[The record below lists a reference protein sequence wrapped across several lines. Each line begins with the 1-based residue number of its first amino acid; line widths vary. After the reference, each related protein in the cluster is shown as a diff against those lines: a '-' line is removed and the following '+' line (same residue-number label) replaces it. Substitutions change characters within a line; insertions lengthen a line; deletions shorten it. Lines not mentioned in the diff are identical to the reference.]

1 MKTPGPDH
9 PITTARNPNKIR
21 VTLGGQ
27 VTAESTRALTMKE
40 STYPSV
46 DYIPREDVHMELLER
61 SKHSSHCPYKGEA
74 AYYSIDAAGR
84 KAATRSGPMR
94 SPIRRFPRSSHCWP
108 SIPIASTPSRSC
120 PLADPENSSVP
131 EFLADAQLRGL
142 GQQGMS
148 QRDVAEAEAAVPE

>member
-46 DYIPREDVHMELLER
+46 HYIPREDVHMELLER

-84 KAATRSGPMR
+84 KAANAVWTYEKPYPAVSKIE
-94 SPIRRFPRSSHCWP
+94 SL
-108 SIPIASTPSRSC
+108 
-120 PLADPENSSVP
+120 LAFYPDRV
-131 EFLADAQLRGL
+131 DAIEELPAR
-142 GQQGMS
+142 
-148 QRDVAEAEAAVPE
+148 